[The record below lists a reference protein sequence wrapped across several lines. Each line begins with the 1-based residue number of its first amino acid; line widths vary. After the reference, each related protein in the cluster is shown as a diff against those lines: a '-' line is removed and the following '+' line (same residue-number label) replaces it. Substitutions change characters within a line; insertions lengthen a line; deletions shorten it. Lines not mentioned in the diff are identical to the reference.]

1 MEELLRDIIEES
13 NEQQELIIEV
23 LGEEYLGD

>member
-23 LGEEYLGD
+23 LGDDGAQT